1 MRFGEVFRP
10 YTYKVVLR
18 IGKIILLEKNNNF
31 RAAQIVLNM
40 VCIYLTNYWK
50 EGTASELMI
59 KISRFNHSCRPNAT
73 ILKNS
78 EKFCIKSNS
87 NQIWAISD
95 IQPGQEIS
103 IDYKTG
109 EGFLGLRSKESRKT
123 YIRQY
128 VLGEKT
134 LCACDLCKEEDDD
147 KTMLQTKVIY

>member
-1 MRFGEVFRP
+1 MNSNCRV
-10 YTYKVVLR
+10 
-18 IGKIILLEKNNNF
+18 
-31 RAAQIVLNM
+31 AQITLNM
-40 VCIYLTNYWK
+40 VCIFLTNYWK

-73 ILKNS
+73 I
-78 EKFCIKSNS
+78 KSNS
-87 NQIWAISD
+87 KQIWAISD

-103 IDYKTG
+103 IDYKSG
-109 EGFLGLRSKESRKT
+109 GGFLGLRSKESRKT

>member
-10 YTYKVVLR
+10 YTYKVVLG

-50 EGTASELMI
+50 DGTASELMI

-73 ILKNS
+73 I
-78 EKFCIKSNS
+78 KSNS
-87 NQIWAISD
+87 KQIWAISD

-103 IDYKTG
+103 IDYKSG
-109 EGFLGLRSKESRKT
+109 GGFLGLRSKESRKT

>member
-1 MRFGEVFRP
+1 MSSNCRV
-10 YTYKVVLR
+10 
-18 IGKIILLEKNNNF
+18 
-31 RAAQIVLNM
+31 AQITLNM
-40 VCIYLTNYWK
+40 VCIFLTNYWK
-50 EGTASELMI
+50 EGTAYKLMI

-73 ILKNS
+73 I
-78 EKFCIKSNS
+78 KSNS
-87 NQIWAISD
+87 NQIWTISD

-103 IDYKTG
+103 IDYKSG
-109 EGFLGLRSKESRKT
+109 GGFLGLRSKESRKT

>member
-1 MRFGEVFRP
+1 MEM
-10 YTYKVVLR
+10 T
-18 IGKIILLEKNNNF
+18 NSNF
-31 RAAQIVLNM
+31 RAAQIILNI
-40 VCIYLTNYWK
+40 VCIFLTNYWK

-73 ILKNS
+73 I
-78 EKFCIKSNS
+78 KSNS

-103 IDYKTG
+103 IDYKSG
-109 EGFLGLRSKESRKT
+109 GGFLGLRSKESRKT

>member
-10 YTYKVVLR
+10 YTYKVVLG

-50 EGTASELMI
+50 DGTASELMI

-73 ILKNS
+73 I
-78 EKFCIKSNS
+78 KSNS
-87 NQIWAISD
+87 KQIWAISD

-103 IDYKTG
+103 IDYCVG
-109 EGFLGLRSKESRKT
+109 GGFSGLRSKESRKK
-123 YIRQY
+123 YIRQF
-128 VLGEKT
+128 VLGEQT

-147 KTMLQTKVIY
+147 ETMMQTKVIYHCVLTT

>member
-10 YTYKVVLR
+10 YTYKVVLG

-50 EGTASELMI
+50 DGTASELMI

-73 ILKNS
+73 I
-78 EKFCIKSNS
+78 KSNS
-87 NQIWAISD
+87 KQIWAISD

-103 IDYKTG
+103 IDYKSG
-109 EGFLGLRSKESRKT
+109 GGFLGLRSKESRKT

-134 LCACDLCKEEDDD
+134 LCACDFCKEEDDD
-147 KTMLQTKVIY
+147 ETTLQTKVIY

>member
-1 MRFGEVFRP
+1 MEM
-10 YTYKVVLR
+10 TDS
-18 IGKIILLEKNNNF
+18 NF
-31 RAAQIVLNM
+31 RAAQIILNI

-73 ILKNS
+73 I
-78 EKFCIKSNS
+78 KSNS

-103 IDYKTG
+103 IDYKSG

-147 KTMLQTKVIY
+147 ETMMQTKVIY